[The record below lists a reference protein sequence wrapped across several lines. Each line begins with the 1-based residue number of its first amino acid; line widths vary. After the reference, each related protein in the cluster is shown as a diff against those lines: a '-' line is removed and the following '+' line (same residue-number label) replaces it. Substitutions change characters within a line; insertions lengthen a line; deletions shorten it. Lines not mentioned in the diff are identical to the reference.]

1 MNAEMMNLIAAAL
14 GGWALTFGWG
24 IGADWFRRRGARKV
38 KAALRDVDR
47 AKLTTDDKD
56 DVIAQLALER
66 AREDDEFMQW
76 LADHVEKNKPIL
88 PFPGPR

>member
-1 MNAEMMNLIAAAL
+1 MSLAA
-14 GGWALTFGWG
+14 
-24 IGADWFRRRGARKV
+24 
-38 KAALRDVDR
+38 DR
-47 AKLTTDDKD
+47 AKLTTDAKD

-88 PFPGPR
+88 PFPGAKP